1 MIKKWEL
8 LRSEHLSSNRV
19 FSMRKDTSLSPVT
32 GKEHDFYVI
41 EAPDWINVVA
51 VTDNGE
57 VLLIKQ
63 YRHGIGAETVE
74 IPGGVIDPGETPLE
88 AAKREL
94 LEETGY
100 VSDNWSLIGEVI
112 PNPAIQNNKCYTFL
126 AESSRKAGVP
136 RFDSTEYI
144 VTFTAPVSEIPKMV
158 SGRKIT
164 HSLVIDAFYWFCLH
178 NSLRFPYPSNASV
191 L

>member
-8 LRSEHLSSNRV
+8 LRSESLSSNRV
-19 FSMRKDTSLSPVT
+19 FSTRKDTSVSPAT
-32 GKEHDFYVI
+32 GEEHDFYVI
-41 EAPDWINVVA
+41 EAPDWINIVA
-51 VTDNGE
+51 ITDSDE

-74 IPGGVIDPGETPLE
+74 IPGGVIDSGETPLE

-100 VSDNWSLIGEVI
+100 VSDDWILLGEVI

-126 AESSRKAGVP
+126 AGHARKVEDP
-136 RFDSTEYI
+136 HFDSTEYI
-144 VTFTAPVSEIPKMV
+144 VTFAAPVSEIPKMV

-164 HSLVIDAFYWFCLH
+164 HSLVVAAFYLFCLH
-178 NSLRFPYPSNASV
+178 NCP
-191 L
+191 